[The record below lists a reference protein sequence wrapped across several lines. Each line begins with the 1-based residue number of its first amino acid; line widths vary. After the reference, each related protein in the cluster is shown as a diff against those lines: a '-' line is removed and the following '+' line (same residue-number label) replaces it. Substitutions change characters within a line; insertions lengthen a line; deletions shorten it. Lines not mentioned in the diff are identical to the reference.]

1 MLVVGIMTIGLSLFM
16 IPPMVTDLS
25 IRHSD
30 WQVFALSALITGF
43 FGTLLVLV
51 SDWQGTDNISRRDGF
66 VITAVSWISMSFF
79 GAIPFVLSGHRI
91 SLVDA
96 WFESVSGLTATGGT
110 VLVGLDF
117 MPPGLLLWRSI
128 LCWLGG
134 IGIVVMAIIMLPF
147 LRVGGM
153 QLFHTESSDRSDKI
167 VPRAGQLVR
176 YIATCY
182 GVLTVAC
189 LAAYA
194 VSGLSLFDAVNH
206 AMTTVATGGFSTH
219 DASFGHFTQKSAI
232 WTATIFMFLSSLPI
246 VVYIRMLRGGSLAI
260 WQDVQ
265 VRGFMA
271 LVAVFVAG
279 LTLWRY
285 EVRDAPLF
293 DVFTEVSFNVVSI
306 ISTTGFAYGDYAGW
320 GPPAIGAFF
329 VLTFIGGCTGS
340 TTGGIKI
347 FRIQI
352 MWLTVKGY
360 IASLISP
367 HRVHKPLYDGRAID
381 DDVPIAVLAFVSMLF
396 ASFMIVAMALS
407 ALGLDFQTSVT
418 GAATA
423 LTNVGPGLGPVIGP
437 TGTFAS
443 LPDTAKVLLAA
454 SMILGRLE
462 FFTILVLLDPSLW
475 RK

>member
-1 MLVVGIMTIGLSLFM
+1 MLVVGIMTIGLAIFM
-16 IPPMVTDLS
+16 IPPIVTDLA
-25 IRHSD
+25 IGHPD
-30 WQVFALSALITGF
+30 WQVFTLSALITGF
-43 FGTLLVLV
+43 FGMMLVLV
-51 SDWQGTDNISRRDGF
+51 SDWQGTENISRRDGF
-66 VITAVSWISMSFF
+66 VITAVSWISMSVF
-79 GAIPFVLSGHRI
+79 GAIPFALSGGNI

-96 WFESVSGLTATGGT
+96 WFESVSGLTATGAT
-110 VLVGLDF
+110 ALVGLDF

-182 GVLTVAC
+182 GTLTIAC
-189 LAAYA
+189 MIAYA
-194 VSGLSLFDAVNH
+194 MSGMTLFDAVNH
-206 AMTTVATGGFSTH
+206 ALTTVATGGFSTH
-219 DASFGHFTQKSAI
+219 DASFGHYTQKSAI
-232 WTATIFMFLSSLPI
+232 WSATTFMFLSSLPM
-246 VVYIRMLRGGSLAI
+246 VVYIQILRGGNLAL
-260 WQDVQ
+260 WRDVQ
-265 VRGFMA
+265 VRGFA
-271 LVAVFVAG
+271 GIVAVFVAG

-285 EVRDAPLF
+285 TSGDAQFF
-293 DVFTEVSFNVVSI
+293 DVFTEVAFNVVSI
-306 ISTTGFAYGDYAGW
+306 ISTTGFAYGDYSGW

-352 MWLTVKGY
+352 MWLTVRGY
-360 IASLISP
+360 VAGLISP
-367 HRVHKPLYDGRAID
+367 HRVHKMLYDGRAIGN
-381 DDVPIAVLAFVSMLF
+381 DVPIAVLAFVSMLF
-396 ASFMIVAMALS
+396 ASFMIIAMVLS
-407 ALGLDFQTSVT
+407 ALGLDFQTSIT
-418 GAATA
+418 GAATS

-437 TGTFAS
+437 TGTYAS
-443 LPDTAKVLLAA
+443 LPDAAKMLLAFA
-454 SMILGRLE
+454 MILGRLE
-462 FFTILVLLDPSLW
+462 FFTILVLLDPTLW